1 MWIES
6 ENCHLTD
13 CGSEYCGEMKQHAL
27 NYHTCSVGIISF
39 TGTTTESIP
48 LFQAVTEHK

>member
-1 MWIES
+1 MWKES

-13 CGSEYCGEMKQHAL
+13 CGSEYCGEMKQNAQ

-39 TGTTTESIP
+39 TGTTESMP
-48 LFQAVTEHK
+48 LFQTVTEHE